1 MARRNALTG
10 LGISDAELQKA
21 IRESAAVRAEK
32 KRVAQQLANHAKS
45 ISPVDEG
52 DYAAAWKAEQNS
64 ETGETQAINRNYKAH
79 WIEYGT
85 GAPGPTKAFAVAEKT
100 AHAFG
105 GDLTDGVDI
114 DQDDDQ

>member
-1 MARRNALTG
+1 MAKKNALNA
-10 LGISDAELQKA
+10 LGIPQAELEKA
-21 IRESAAVRAEK
+21 IRESAEVQAEK
-32 KRVAQQLANHAKS
+32 KKLAQQLANHAKS

-52 DYAAAWKAEQNS
+52 KYAAAWKVEQKRN
-64 ETGETQAINRNYKAH
+64 GETRAINRNYKAH

-105 GDLTDGVDI
+105 GDLTSGVDI
-114 DQDDDQ
+114 DQDDE